1 MVSFLSIM
9 LLHSMVLYHMEKRQ
23 IVTSLLINILSDI
36 KIIQNVQVSVCSSM
50 QLGRFGGIQESV
62 ND

>member
-23 IVTSLLINILSDI
+23 IVTSLLINILLDI
-36 KIIQNVQVSVCSSM
+36 KIIQNVQGSICSI
-50 QLGRFGGIQESV
+50 QIGRFGRSQKSV
-62 ND
+62 NK

>member
-23 IVTSLLINILSDI
+23 IVTSLLINIQILKSFKMSKDLSA
-36 KIIQNVQVSVCSSM
+36 VVCS
-50 QLGRFGGIQESV
+50 
-62 ND
+62 